1 LVGFGILVVVVTEK
15 GSPPWELFGVDKRDP
30 PIGSLEDIGNGF
42 VRSITRNLRTGEV
55 VVKEYE
61 ADIDLL

>member
-1 LVGFGILVVVVTEK
+1 MEYWWWWSPRREV
-15 GSPPWELFGVDKRDP
+15 PPWELFGVDKRDP